1 MSGIEGIDL
10 NMIKV
15 FMLLYADDIVVF
27 ANSAEELQ
35 QGLSLCRIIATDG
48 N

>member
-15 FMLLYADDIVVF
+15 FMLLYADDIVF
-27 ANSAEELQ
+27 LQ
-35 QGLSLCRIIATDG
+35 IALKSCIRD
-48 N
+48 